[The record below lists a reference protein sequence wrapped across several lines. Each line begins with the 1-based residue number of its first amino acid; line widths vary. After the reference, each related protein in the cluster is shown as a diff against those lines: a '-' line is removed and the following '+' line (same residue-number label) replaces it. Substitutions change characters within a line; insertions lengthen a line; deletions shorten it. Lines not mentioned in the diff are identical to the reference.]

1 MEGSKEGDKMTLDQT
16 FQPPVDEWLVKFNQG
31 ILTETDIRTYW
42 ARTVPSIYSPSRD
55 CNCLNI
61 QFDEENAKSTLLL
74 PLEQFLTLSDKPKEV
89 CESLKKTDADP
100 MLCGKMFKSGEPV
113 YSCRDCGLDASCVL
127 CVDCFKRSSHR
138 SHKYKMCMSSG
149 GGYCDCGDA
158 EAWRAHVFCD
168 LHLKGS
174 QKADPNEDPRTRLAS
189 DLVNRTEIIMKT
201 VVHYCFEILEWN
213 NPLALP
219 ESLNIN
225 SSLIDPESADY
236 VTMLFNDEIHT
247 YDQVIQTLGRAIECT
262 TKEAIDFATTVDHEG
277 RTIVRCSSFQPCSQV
292 KQLIE
297 KFTGRSGS
305 KPLRC
310 DVMLTSVIAHQTFAM
325 RLLTWLQNILQYCE
339 GFRSIFGS
347 IMMKIYPVDDTN
359 RTILL
364 ESIMKADVRLWK
376 TARNQWH
383 QLFIIGL
390 LMNSETKKQFA
401 KTFTRIYSTLM
412 KDFIN
417 DDHEHGVS
425 IASLAVQIF
434 TVPTLA
440 YNLIAEDDAFNILIS
455 TFLNECIKHR
465 NNEGKLAFERNN
477 ATIQSFKRV
486 QFILCDLK
494 YLLYIKPKVWTDE
507 LRKSFLHGFHKLIEL
522 LGWMQGMD
530 SVIRQIGAHVEF
542 EAEWE
547 TGINLQ
553 LKLAPILSLIID
565 WCGSD
570 SNVLVKALRIS
581 VQDLSDRMSFITYDE
596 WSLCSHRVKC
606 IQYDVSTSPVTIHIP
621 LSRLV
626 AGLLLHV
633 TTKDLN
639 PKEIIRPSARV
650 LMELPL
656 RTLVLIAQFRAGMWR
671 RNGYSLVNQV
681 YFYHNTRLRDEMYDR
696 DIMMLQFAA
705 ASMDPNEFLILVLN
719 KFGLIFWAQDSFES
733 KSRKPEEDFMRQTVT
748 MVEEFLNLLLI
759 IVSERYTPG
768 IGNVTFQER
777 MRREI
782 IHWLCMEPMT
792 HSDLLK
798 CLPRELCDEVE
809 IEKLILDVANFKRPS
824 PNQAGGKYEL
834 KEEFYA
840 NFNPFFYHYS
850 RQEQSTAEEVQ
861 LKRKR
866 TNREKLICCPP
877 PVPPEFA
884 PYYTPILKI
893 LTSDIFLYIINSV
906 LLRATITYSLS
917 FSETQFEKILHLV
930 GVALHEESKSLQ
942 EQQSTSSGEREAQ
955 VRFTELAVS
964 KCLLS
969 LFEACLDVP
978 RIGSHR
984 DLLLWTLK
992 KFSDVA
998 KLRGTELPSTMISA
1012 VSEMEDEK
1020 PLSKETSKAKIAAQR
1035 RARIMAQMQDMQKN
1049 FIKGHAEYFKDKD
1062 SSCTSGGSLMD
1073 LTNTED
1079 ESREEQPKQPCA
1091 VGINQ
1096 RGKEIPEESHI
1107 CILCREEQAIELS
1120 GRCMVLAAFVQGS
1133 TVLSKNRERSVQEDS
1148 FQLFMPSDLYFGCHV
1163 STCGHVMH
1171 SDCWQKFFDA
1181 VLSKERRRPLRYG
1194 RHVSFD
1200 VDKSEFL
1207 CPLCEC
1213 LSNAVIPLIP
1223 PSIYR
1228 DSDSESFI
1236 RDVNFSE
1243 WITSLLGTIEKIS
1256 LIKLSSGSTEDCSI
1270 PISGLIPRIG
1280 DGGYVATIT
1289 TAFIEISRKLSDDI
1303 KAMMRL
1309 LNQSIF
1315 HIFPHRSDFIQE
1327 DMSLPT
1333 HAYWAAAFTIHSIER
1348 VLRDEKKSIFG
1359 DLSSRRYNCLQALVR
1374 YVGVITVEDDYGFIR
1389 LHCARLLKYLLVYED
1404 YILGPS
1410 CLDVDA
1416 FGLLLTLI
1424 LTSPSLHLPE
1434 DIVYTTP
1441 SVPNGSVSDQHFI
1454 NLMTVFHCVQIILSN
1469 KDFVEDYCSSS
1480 TSDSCSSSSS
1490 NQMDIDD
1497 SKDTESESESL
1508 FIHEFYTS
1516 ILVSAVIDLEK
1527 GEKLKEYNKNR
1538 ADRLIKMLR
1547 AQLLPFLR
1555 CTAVFFHFLTGVVPP
1570 AKLKEGGGQSL
1581 PSSDVEF
1588 TLLCEYL
1595 GLSSKFSILIGC
1607 QSLRQL
1613 ARLWCQ
1619 HPRVRVL
1626 VCERPE
1632 NSLLPPNLP
1641 LKLIKQPH
1649 SVNQLLDL
1657 PKDYSELIN
1666 SVSQFT
1672 CPNSESDEARTPT
1685 MCLVCGT
1692 ILCSQSY
1699 CCQTEID
1706 GTMVGACTFHAHDC
1720 GAGIGIFLRIRDCKI
1735 VLLAG
1740 RAKGCYMSPPYID
1753 EYGETDQGLFRGNPL
1768 SLCESSYKQLH
1779 RLWLRHGIPE
1789 EIAHSLEL
1797 HSNMAT
1803 INWTLL

>member
-1 MEGSKEGDKMTLDQT
+1 MEEQIITDQT
-16 FQPPVDEWLVKFNQG
+16 LQPIVIEWMIKLQQG
-31 ILTETDIRTYW
+31 ILTATDIRSYW
-42 ARTVPSIYSPSRD
+42 ARTVPKIYSPSRD

-61 QFDEENAKSTLLL
+61 QFDEEKAKSTLLL
-74 PLEQFLTLSDKPKEV
+74 PLEQFLTLSDNPKEV
-89 CESLKKTDADP
+89 CENLKKTDADP
-100 MLCGKMFKSGEPV
+100 MLCGKMFKNGEPV

-127 CVDCFKRSSHR
+127 CVDCFKRSAHR
-138 SHKYKMCMSSG
+138 NHKYKMCMSSG
-149 GGYCDCGDA
+149 GGYCDCGDS

-168 LHLKGS
+168 EHLKGS
-174 QKADPNEDPRTRLAS
+174 QKAGEEEDPKNRLNP
-189 DLVNRTEIIMKT
+189 DLVRRAEIIMKT
-201 VVHYCFEILEWN
+201 VVHYCFEILEWEN
-213 NPLALP
+213 STVLP
-219 ESLNIN
+219 ESLQVK
-225 SSLIDPESADY
+225 SAQSEPGSEDY
-236 VTMLFNDEIHT
+236 ATMLFNDEIHT
-247 YDQVIQTLGRAIECT
+247 YDQVIQTLNRAIECS
-262 TKEAIDFATTVDHEG
+262 TKEAIDFATTIDHEG
-277 RTIVRCSSFQPCSQV
+277 RTIVRCSNFQSCCHV

-297 KFTGRSGS
+297 KHTGRSGS
-305 KPLRC
+305 KSLKC

-325 RLLTWLQNILQYCE
+325 RLLSWLQNILSYCE

-347 IMMKIYPVDDTN
+347 IMMQMYPEEEPDPFAGS
-359 RTILL
+359 LL
-364 ESIMKADVRLWK
+364 EAIMKTDVRLWK

-401 KTFTRIYSTLM
+401 KTFTRIYSSLM

-440 YNLIAEDDAFNILIS
+440 HSLIAEDDAFNILIS
-455 TFLNECIKHR
+455 TFLHECVKHR
-465 NNEGKLAFERNN
+465 NTEGKLAFERNH
-477 ATIQSFKRV
+477 ATINSFKRV
-486 QFILCDLK
+486 QFILSDLK

-507 LRKSFLHGFHKLIEL
+507 LRKSFLHGFRRLIEL

-530 SVIRQIGAHVEF
+530 SVVRQIGAHVEF

-553 LKLAPILSLIID
+553 LKLAPILSLIIE

-570 SNVLVKALRIS
+570 LSVLVKSLRIS
-581 VQDLSDRMSFITYDE
+581 VQDLSDRMSFIQYDE
-596 WSLCSHRVKC
+596 WSLCSYRVKC
-606 IQYDVSTSPVTIHIP
+606 IQYDVSTNPVTIHIP

-633 TTKDLN
+633 TMTDLN
-639 PKEIIRPSARV
+639 PKDLIRPAARV

-671 RNGYSLVNQV
+671 RNGFSLVNQV

-705 ASMDPNEFLILVLN
+705 ASMDPNEFLVLVLH
-719 KFGLIFWAQDSFES
+719 KFGLIFWAQDSFET

-768 IGNVTFQER
+768 IGKVTFQER

-798 CLPRELCDEVE
+798 CLPRELYDEVE
-809 IEKLILDVANFKRPS
+809 IEKLILDVASFKRPS

-834 KEEFYA
+834 KEECYSY
-840 NFNPFFYHYS
+840 FNPFFYHYS

-861 LKRKR
+861 LKRRR

-877 PVPPEFA
+877 PVPPDFA
-884 PYYTPILKI
+884 PFYTPILKI
-893 LTSDIFLYIINSV
+893 LQSDIFLHVINSV
-906 LLRATITYSLS
+906 LVRATSSYSLS
-917 FSETQFEKILHLV
+917 FSETQFEKTLHLI
-930 GVALHEESKSLQ
+930 GVALHEESKSL
-942 EQQSTSSGEREAQ
+942 EQAPQNDMEGQ
-955 VRFTELAVS
+955 IRFTELAVS
-964 KCLLS
+964 KGILTGLQ
-969 LFEACLDVP
+969 ACLEVS
-978 RIGSHR
+978 RIDSHR

-998 KLRGTELPSTMISA
+998 KLRGTELPQTSTMMSA

-1020 PLSKETSKAKIAAQR
+1020 PRSKESSKAKIAAQR
-1035 RARIMAQMQDMQKN
+1035 RARIMAQMKDMQKN

-1062 SSCTSGGSLMD
+1062 SCSTSGGSLMD
-1073 LTNTED
+1073 LSNAED
-1079 ESREEQPKQPCA
+1079 ESRELPRQPCA
-1091 VGINQ
+1091 VGMNQ

-1107 CILCREEQAIELS
+1107 CILCREEQAIEVS

-1133 TVLSKNRERSVQEDS
+1133 TVLSKNRERDVNEEN
-1148 FQLFMPSDLYFGCHV
+1148 FLPFMPADLYFGCHV

-1228 DSDSESFI
+1228 DSDSEPYV
-1236 RDVNFSE
+1236 RDINLSD
-1243 WITSLLGTIEKIS
+1243 WITSLLGLIEKIS
-1256 LIKLSSGSTEDCSI
+1256 LNKIGSGQPDGCRISTLAELSTRPSEGAYAAS
-1270 PISGLIPRIG
+1270 L
-1280 DGGYVATIT
+1280 T
-1289 TAFIEISRKLSDDI
+1289 TAFIEISKKLSDDI
-1303 KAMMRL
+1303 KSMMRL
-1309 LNQSIF
+1309 LNQSINN
-1315 HIFPHRSDFIQE
+1315 IFRHRSDFIQE
-1327 DMSLPT
+1327 DMIPN

-1374 YVGVITVEDDYGFIR
+1374 YVGVITVEDDSGCIGI
-1389 LHCARLLKYLLVYED
+1389 HCARLLRYLLVYED
-1404 YILGPS
+1404 YILNPS

-1434 DIVYTTP
+1434 EEVYTTP
-1441 SVPNGSVSDQHFI
+1441 SIPNGSVSDQHFI
-1454 NLMTVFHCVQIILSN
+1454 NLMTVFHCVQIILTD
-1469 KDFVEDYCSSS
+1469 KDFLEE
-1480 TSDSCSSSSS
+1480 CSSSSDS
-1490 NQMDIDD
+1490 FSDPMEIDD
-1497 SKDTESESESL
+1497 PKDSESETEL
-1508 FIHEFYTS
+1508 KFVHEFYTS
-1516 ILVSAVIDLEK
+1516 ILVAAGVDLEK
-1527 GEKLKEYNKNR
+1527 GEKIKEYNKGR
-1538 ADRLIKMLR
+1538 TERIIKMLR

-1570 AKLKEGGGQSL
+1570 ARLKEGGSQSL
-1581 PSSDVEF
+1581 PSSDVEY

-1595 GLSSKFSILIGC
+1595 GMSPKFSLSFGC

-1613 ARLWCQ
+1613 SRIWSQ
-1619 HPRVRVL
+1619 HPRIRIL
-1626 VCERPE
+1626 LSEKPE
-1632 NSLLPPNLP
+1632 NLLLPANLP

-1649 SVNQLLDL
+1649 SVNQLSSL

-1666 SVSQFT
+1666 SVSQFI

-1699 CCQTEID
+1699 CCQTEVD
-1706 GTMVGACTFHAHDC
+1706 GQMVGACTFHALDC

-1735 VLLAG
+1735 LLLAG
-1740 RAKGCYMSPPYID
+1740 RAKGTYMSAPYID
-1753 EYGETDQGLFRGNPL
+1753 AYGETDQGLFRGNPL

-1803 INWTLL
+1803 INWILL